1 MKVEFAVVLETMD
14 RLLLAMAKGLL
25 DDAGLDYFVSG
36 DEIALRPGVSDRLIH
51 RTCRVV
57 VTAPV

>member
-1 MKVEFAVVLETMD
+1 MKLEFAVVLETMD

-36 DEIALRPGVSDRLIH
+36 DEIGLRPGMSDAFIH
-51 RTCRVV
+51 RTYRGV